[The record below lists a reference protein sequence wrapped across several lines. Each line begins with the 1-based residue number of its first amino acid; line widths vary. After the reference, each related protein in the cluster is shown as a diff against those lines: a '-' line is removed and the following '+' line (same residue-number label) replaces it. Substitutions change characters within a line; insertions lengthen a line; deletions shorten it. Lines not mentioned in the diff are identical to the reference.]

1 MRLILFG
8 PPGVGKGTQAKL
20 LAEEYGV
27 PHISTGDML
36 RAAAASGTDLG
47 RKAKALM
54 DAGQLVPD
62 DVMVA
67 IMREV
72 LSSPAVAKGFIL
84 DGYPRTL
91 PQARALTAIFEE
103 LNIRDCKVIEFQ
115 VEEEEIVRRVT
126 SRLVCQED
134 GRIYNLE
141 TDTVV
146 AGGPCP
152 DCGARLVQ
160 RDDDKE
166 ATIRERLRVYR
177 MNTSEVISYFDR
189 RGLVYEVD
197 GSASID
203 MVNRE
208 IKLILAEGA

>member
-20 LAEEYGV
+20 LAEEYGIL
-27 PHISTGDML
+27 HISTGDML
-36 RAAAASGTDLG
+36 RAAAASGAELG
-47 RKAKALM
+47 RKAKVLM
-54 DAGQLVPD
+54 DSGQLVPD
-62 DVMVA
+62 DIMVE
-67 IMREV
+67 IIRQT
-72 LSSPAVAKGFIL
+72 LSSPSAAKGFIL

-91 PQARALTAIFEE
+91 QQARALSAIFEE
-103 LNIRDCKVIEFQ
+103 LNIRDYKVVELQ
-115 VEEEEIVRRVT
+115 VDEEEIVRRVT
-126 SRLVCQED
+126 RRLVCEKD

-141 TDTVV
+141 TDAVV

-152 DCGARLVQ
+152 DCGSRLLQ
-160 RDDDKE
+160 RDDDRE
-166 ATIRERLRVYR
+166 STIRERLRVYR
-177 MNTSEVISYFDR
+177 RNTTAVIEYFDE